1 MPDSIYYEAP
11 AYDVASLPVM
21 VPAKLVGRDAVIG
34 RVYTRLRENQPVLIY
49 GAPGVGKSAFAA
61 TLAAA
66 YTEQPG
72 GVLWLNVHN
81 SSMDELIVRV
91 GRAYDVKEIH
101 TSENP
106 SGMVGAVASTLTQHK
121 PLVVLDGKL
130 DEQVATA
137 FIERCVRGLPA
148 LIVTPDPLTDTW
160 SALKL
165 EPLDT
170 PHGATL
176 FKQTAGLP
184 DTPDPDIDRL
194 VEMLKGSPYA
204 LVIAASSIRASKQQ
218 PVQYLN
224 ALTQIPG
231 YNTAEPVLV
240 ALTAAFRGLNSALQG
255 LILMMGATHRGEASA
270 AFLSALAGA
279 PKETIQQVMAMLGQQ
294 YLVEII
300 ERYGEPFYRLHPA
313 AHAFAQGWLRGS
325 NRLNDLQIKVRDS
338 AVEYAKKYAHADDA
352 AYDRLSAEM
361 DTFLAVAQAAAD
373 HDDRDTVRQFIV
385 ALTGVGDF
393 VSGRGYV
400 YELLRLN
407 RLASSGMTAFPA
419 YPAEIAVPD
428 DEDEIDTPEAPAF
441 LRDMFG
447 DDDDDDLTYDEDDDD
462 LDAEED
468 DHLAASLLPLED
480 DESDESDEIIPD
492 AVLNLFGD
500 DEDEDDDESGALLA
514 DDFDDEDDEDE
525 FADEPEAAPA
535 PVLEGIAGLRAA
547 LMQARLQNDT
557 RQQGALL
564 MEMGAAQVE
573 EKQFNEAIATYGEAL
588 TIYDELGEEDDVLD
602 ILDTLSSLMVQAE
615 HAQAAVLHATRGAQ
629 LAQKLG
635 DDDTRM
641 HILITLGDAREQ
653 LGEATGTEK
662 AYSQALEIA
671 RNTGDTQNEA
681 IILYKLGYAQLDN
694 SDPEAASSTWEQA
707 LQLFRDQ
714 GKRGYEGRA
723 MGGLGTAYA
732 ELERWTEAISFYT
745 SALYIAREVKDQD
758 EEALQLSN
766 LGYASVQT
774 EQLSQAVLRYRQ
786 ALHLAY
792 ETDNRENAVSTLV
805 DLVRLLIRS
814 PRYLSVANLLIDD
827 ALRLDP
833 ADREVNQLKERITN
847 ELLVEEAN
855 GVQQAPVNGTAQ
867 TYAANA
873 YSLLDG

>member
-11 AYDVASLPVM
+11 AYDAASLPVM
-21 VPAKLVGRDAVIG
+21 VPAKLVGRDSVIG
-34 RVYTRLRENQPVLIY
+34 QVYTRLRENQPILIY
-49 GAPGVGKSAFAA
+49 GASGVGKSAFAA

-81 SSMDELIVRV
+81 SSMEELIVRV
-91 GRAYDVKEIH
+91 GRAYNVKEID

-106 SGMVGAVASTLTQHK
+106 SGMIGAVANTLIQHK
-121 PLVVLDGKL
+121 PLVVLDGVL

-148 LIVTPDPLTDTW
+148 LVVCPEPFTDAW
-160 SALKL
+160 GALKL
-165 EPLDT
+165 ENLDT
-170 PHGATL
+170 KHGATL
-176 FKQTAGLP
+176 FKQTAGIA
-184 DTPDPDIDRL
+184 DAPDPDIDRL

-204 LVIAASSIRASKQQ
+204 LVIAAASVRTNKLQ
-218 PVQYLN
+218 PVQYIN

-255 LILMMGATHRGEASA
+255 VILMMGATHRGEASA
-270 AFLSALAGA
+270 EFLSVLASA
-279 PKETIQQVMAMLGQQ
+279 PKETIQQVMTMLGQQ
-294 YLVEII
+294 NLVEII
-300 ERYGEPFYRLHPA
+300 DRYGEPYYRLHPS

-325 NRLNDLQIKVRDS
+325 NRLNDLQNKVRDS
-338 AVEYAKKYAHADDA
+338 AVTYAKKHAREDET
-352 AYDRLSAEM
+352 AYDHLSAEM
-361 DTFLAVAQAAAD
+361 DTFLTVAQAAAD
-373 HDDRDTVRQFIV
+373 QDDRDTVRQFIV
-385 ALTGVGDF
+385 ALTGAGDF
-393 VSGRGYV
+393 VNERGYV
-400 YELLRLN
+400 YELLRFN

-419 YPAEIAVPD
+419 YPIEKAVEIV
-428 DEDEIDTPEAPAF
+428 DEDAETPEPPAF
-441 LRDMFG
+441 LRDMF
-447 DDDDDDLTYDEDDDD
+447 DDDDEDDDLTYDEDDDD
-462 LDAEED
+462 LDNERD
-468 DHLAASLLPLED
+468 YVAASLLEPEVVED
-480 DESDESDEIIPD
+480 DSEELDELDDSDQYDLIEE
-492 AVLNLFGD
+492 D
-500 DEDEDDDESGALLA
+500 DDEDDDIEEEEESEELVAV
-514 DDFDDEDDEDE
+514 EE
-525 FADEPEAAPA
+525 
-535 PVLEGIAGLRAA
+535 PVLEGIAGLRAS
-547 LMQARLQNDT
+547 LMQARLNNDT
-557 RQQGALL
+557 RRQGDLL
-564 MEMGAAQVE
+564 MELGAEQVT

-588 TIYDELGEEDDVLD
+588 TVYDELGEEEIVLE
-602 ILDTLSSLMVQAE
+602 ILDTLSSLMVKAD
-615 HAQAAVLHATRGAQ
+615 HAQAAILHATRGSQ

-635 DDDTRM
+635 DEDTRM

-681 IILYKLGYAQLDN
+681 IVLYKLGYAQLDN

-714 GKRGYEGRA
+714 GKRNYEGRA

-774 EQLSQAVLRYRQ
+774 EQLSQAVTRYRQ

-814 PRYLSVANLLIDD
+814 PRYLSVCKLLIDD
-827 ALRLDP
+827 ALRLEP
-833 ADREVNQLKERITN
+833 TDREVNQLKDRITN

-855 GVQQAPVNGTAQ
+855 GTQLAPVNGTAQ
-867 TYAANA
+867 DYAANA
-873 YSLLDG
+873 YALLDN